1 MRHRDWGSGEDSP
14 RERRPSGSWD
24 EPAGPRR
31 VDSYAPESYRTP
43 SRRRAI
49 ERGQDEPV
57 DTYLPRWALES
68 GVSRADGGGRHA
80 APDDDEIEVE
90 TPSSEGG
97 WRTEAGRRRRDRP
110 APRAIGAGPLS
121 DHTAEWTMDAP
132 QERGYVG
139 NRRADSDDEPVSGV
153 SPRSRPRRAATR
165 RPQVTWSGL
174 PDSAGSGDEEAARDS
189 GRSGGRRR
197 SASGSSWPPP
207 VASDSAWSRSAVPG
221 SDRSRPAASDA
232 DWPASA
238 ASELRR
244 PASES
249 ESGWSQPASSG
260 RSSSA
265 ASESTWSRSAAP
277 SGTDRT
283 RPAADPWQRRRAAD
297 REPPE
302 PPPAVDPWDA
312 SGVHAW
318 ERSAPGGR
326 WEQAE
331 RRWDRTEHTGEWDR
345 FTDTG
350 YLEPVRDEVDPWDRT
365 APPVREGWASP
376 ERAEAFWSGTRLAGD
391 DPRWMETPPSAPRS
405 PAVAYSAPRPRAVPR
420 GRPVAPAGSTLR
432 RRVETIGGGSW
443 GRRLEDDL
451 LDPDPGGPLRPLV
464 YTVACYMVPAVL
476 LLVGLLFLSGQ
487 PPAGCVTDITG
498 GGCDSPRTHALDSLV
513 SAAPRFGLAL
523 VSSLVVAV
531 LLRQVGTTWRSATV
545 ALAAAVVGGG
555 LSTVVISAVTGNP
568 LG

>member
-1 MRHRDWGSGEDSP
+1 MRHRDWGRGEDSP

-31 VDSYAPESYRTP
+31 VDSYAPEGYRTA

-57 DTYLPRWALES
+57 ETYLPRWALES

-80 APDDDEIEVE
+80 APDDEVE
-90 TPSSEGG
+90 TPSSGG
-97 WRTEAGRRRRDRP
+97 GRRVDAGPRRDL
-110 APRAIGAGPLS
+110 RAIGAGPLS

-139 NRRADSDDEPVSGV
+139 NRRADEGDEPVSGAA
-153 SPRSRPRRAATR
+153 PRSRPRRAATR

-174 PDSAGSGDEEAARDS
+174 PESAGSSEGPAGSEGERPA
-189 GRSGGRRR
+189 GRRRR

-207 VASDSAWSRSAVPG
+207 AGSDSGWARSAAPDSAWSRSG
-221 SDRSRPAASDA
+221 TDA
-232 DWPASA
+232 DWPTPDAGRSA
-238 ASELRR
+238 AMAAEPEPSWGQTAAR
-244 PASES
+244 AAES
-249 ESGWSQPASSG
+249 ESA
-260 RSSSA
+260 
-265 ASESTWSRSAAP
+265 WSRAEPESARP
-277 SGTDRT
+277 Q
-283 RPAADPWQRRRAAD
+283 PAADPWQRRRSVE
-297 REPPE
+297 REPVQ
-302 PPPAVDPWDA
+302 PPAVDPWDA

-318 ERSAPGGR
+318 DRPVPASR
-326 WEQAE
+326 WERAE
-331 RRWDRTEHTGEWDR
+331 NRWDRTEHTGEWDR

-350 YLEPVRDEVDPWDRT
+350 FLESVRDAGDRYASADPWDRS

-376 ERAEAFWSGTRLAGD
+376 ERAEAFWSGTRLSGD
-391 DPRWMETPPSAPRS
+391 DPRWMETPSTAPRS
-405 PAVAYSAPRPRAVPR
+405 PAVAYSAPRPRTVPR
-420 GRPVAPAGSTLR
+420 RGPVEPAPSTLR

-464 YTVACYMVPAVL
+464 YTAACYLVPAVL
-476 LLVGLLFLSGQ
+476 LVIGLLFLSGQ

-498 GGCDSPRTHALDSLV
+498 GGCDSPRAHALESLV
-513 SAAPRFGLAL
+513 SAAPRFGLAM

-555 LSTVVISAVTGNP
+555 LSTVVISAVTGKP

>member
-97 WRTEAGRRRRDRP
+97 WRTEAGRRRRERP
-110 APRAIGAGPLS
+110 EPRAIGAGPLS

-197 SASGSSWPPP
+197 STSGSSWPPP

-249 ESGWSQPASSG
+249 ESGWSRSASSG

-265 ASESTWSRSAAP
+265 ASESTWSRSVAP
-277 SGTDRT
+277 SSPDRA

-318 ERSAPGGR
+318 DRSAPGGR

-376 ERAEAFWSGTRLAGD
+376 ERAESFWSGTRLAGD

-498 GGCDSPRTHALDSLV
+498 GGCDSPRTHALDSLM

>member
-24 EPAGPRR
+24 EPAGRRR
-31 VDSYAPESYRTP
+31 VDSYAPEGRRTA

-57 DTYLPRWALES
+57 ETYLPRWALES

-80 APDDDEIEVE
+80 APDDDEVE
-90 TPSSEGG
+90 PPTSGS
-97 WRTEAGRRRRDRP
+97 ARRDL
-110 APRAIGAGPLS
+110 RAIGAGPLS

-139 NRRADSDDEPVSGV
+139 NRRADQDDEPVSGAV
-153 SPRSRPRRAATR
+153 PRSRPRRAATR

-174 PDSAGSGDEEAARDS
+174 PEPTGSGERPAGPE
-189 GRSGGRRR
+189 GGLPTGRRR
-197 SASGSSWPPP
+197 RPASGSSWPPP
-207 VASDSAWSRSAVPG
+207 AGSDSAWSRSAA
-221 SDRSRPAASDA
+221 SDGAWSPSASDAEWPAAAPDAGWSPSRAAEREATWGRATETAKAAEPESAWGRTAASAKAAEPESARSRP
-232 DWPASA
+232 
-238 ASELRR
+238 
-244 PASES
+244 
-249 ESGWSQPASSG
+249 
-260 RSSSA
+260 
-265 ASESTWSRSAAP
+265 T
-277 SGTDRT
+277 
-283 RPAADPWQRRRAAD
+283 ADPWQRRRAAG
-297 REPPE
+297 REPVD
-302 PPPAVDPWDA
+302 PPAVDPWDA
-312 SGVHAW
+312 SGLHAW
-318 ERSAPGGR
+318 DRPVPASGR
-326 WEQAE
+326 GRVES
-331 RRWDRTEHTGEWDR
+331 RWDRTEHTGEWDR

-350 YLEPVRDEVDPWDRT
+350 FMEPVRDTDDRYADADPWDRSV
-365 APPVREGWASP
+365 PPVREGWASP
-376 ERAEAFWSGTRLAGD
+376 ERAEAFWSGTRLSGD
-391 DPRWMETPPSAPRS
+391 DPRWMETPSTAPRS
-405 PAVAYSAPRPRAVPR
+405 PAVAYSAPRPRTAPAPR
-420 GRPVAPAGSTLR
+420 RRPVEPAPSTLR

-464 YTVACYMVPAVL
+464 YTAACYLVPAVL
-476 LLVGLLFLSGQ
+476 LVVGLLLLSGQ

-498 GGCDSPRTHALDSLV
+498 GGCDSPRAHALESLL
-513 SAAPRFGLAL
+513 SAAPRFGLAM

-555 LSTVVISAVTGNP
+555 LSTVVISAVTGKP